1 MTTEEFAS
9 GDDPLDNAEYLRE
22 ISRRLRGISDNLFSP
37 DIKNELTDLAL
48 HLAQRAEALAPAHD
62 EGMPPG
68 PGHEPHEDS
77 EAALRQS
84 RKMETI
90 GRLTGGVMHDFNNLL
105 TVIEGNLELIE
116 NMAKAAPEGG
126 IELPRLRRLLEAAQR
141 GLSSGGE
148 LTRRLLAFSRQ
159 EPPALR
165 TIDLNA
171 TIAAFAPLLHQAIG
185 HVALRL
191 ELAPGKWLCR
201 LDPAQFEAA
210 LLNLALNARDAMSG
224 RGMLTI
230 ATSPAV
236 SAAGAAAAPGDAPMR
251 QIMLSVSDTGAGMP
265 PEIVRHIFEPF
276 YTTKPLGKGSGLGL
290 AQVWAFVTQS
300 GGEIAVESEPGR
312 GTMFRLHL
320 PLWRRPNGGRPVQ
333 RRARPKHGGPDES
346 RAADEEAGEEASKDE
361 EADEPAPAALERL
374 S

>member
-1 MTTEEFAS
+1 MSTEDFAS
-9 GDDPLDNAEYLRE
+9 GDDPLDNAEYLRA
-22 ISRRLRGISDNLFSP
+22 ISRRLRGISENLIDPEVKS
-37 DIKNELTDLAL
+37 ELTDLAL

-84 RKMETI
+84 RKLETM

-116 NMAKAAPEGG
+116 NMAKAVPEGG

-148 LTRRLLAFSRQ
+148 LTRRLPAFSRQ

-171 TIAAFAPLLHQAIG
+171 AIAAFAPLLHQAIG

-201 LDPAQFEAA
+201 LDPAQFEGA

-224 RGMLTI
+224 RGTLTI
-230 ATSPAV
+230 ATNPAL
-236 SAAGAAAAPGDAPMR
+236 SAEGAAAAPGDAPTP
-251 QIMLSVSDTGAGMP
+251 QIVLTVSDTGAGMP

-290 AQVWAFVTQS
+290 AQVWTFVTQS
-300 GGEIAVESEPGR
+300 GGEIAVDSEPGR

-320 PLWRRPNGGRPVQ
+320 PLSRRLSGGRSVQ
-333 RRARPKHGGPDES
+333 RRARPKHGGPEES
-346 RAADEEAGEEASKDE
+346 RALGDREAGEDE
-361 EADEPAPAALERL
+361 EDETVAAALERL